1 MTTRRT
7 FLSYSGLA
15 LGSSLLP
22 GQQWLLNHLFPV
34 AGEMRLLRN
43 NVGIYLERGGS
54 IGWMMDKEGAVVID
68 TQFPEQAGNFI
79 AQMQTKTDRKVD
91 ILFNTH
97 HHGDHSSGNIAFKG
111 LADRL
116 VAHTRSKANQE
127 AAAAA
132 QNTLDKQ
139 WLPDTVFEENWSSK
153 VGSETV
159 TARYFGPGHTN
170 GDSVVHFENANVAH
184 LGDLCFNRRF
194 PYIDKKSGA
203 SIQNWILVLQQIRAT
218 FDSDTLFVFG
228 HGKTNDMV
236 TGGKE
241 DLMAFENYLEQL
253 LVYVRKGIAEGKTAE
268 QLSEVPF
275 IPNAPEWTGDG
286 IRRSIDAALIE
297 LAEN

>member
-7 FLSYSGLA
+7 FLSHSGLA
-15 LGSSLLP
+15 LGASLLP
-22 GQQWLLNHLFPV
+22 GQQLLLNYLFPF

-54 IGWMMDKEGAVVID
+54 IGWMLDKDGVVVID

-79 AQMQTKTDRKVD
+79 AQLQTKVDRKVD

-111 LADRL
+111 LADKL

-127 AAAAA
+127 TAAAA

-139 WLPDTVFEENWSSK
+139 WLPDTVFEDSWSSK
-153 VGSETV
+153 VGTETV

-194 PYIDKKSGA
+194 PYIDKKSGP
-203 SIQNWILVLQQIRAT
+203 QNPKT
-218 FDSDTLFVFG
+218 PFDLSFNLTL
-228 HGKTNDMV
+228 M
-236 TGGKE
+236 
-241 DLMAFENYLEQL
+241 
-253 LVYVRKGIAEGKTAE
+253 
-268 QLSEVPF
+268 
-275 IPNAPEWTGDG
+275 
-286 IRRSIDAALIE
+286 
-297 LAEN
+297 